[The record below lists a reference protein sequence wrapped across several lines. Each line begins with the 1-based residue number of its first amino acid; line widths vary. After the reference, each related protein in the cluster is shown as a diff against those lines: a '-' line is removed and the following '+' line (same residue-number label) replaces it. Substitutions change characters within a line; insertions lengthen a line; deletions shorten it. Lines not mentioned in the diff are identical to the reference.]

1 MTLSNRYGGKRS
13 PSAEHQRQ
21 APSRHVR
28 EFRLVSRA
36 RELIQD
42 LNAVATALGN
52 LPANDRVETICASYG
67 FGVAYGTL
75 AFACDKSSYD
85 CWQLGTRVGEPAV
98 GIILRCEEDPK
109 RPFVLTVLDH
119 QA

>member
-1 MTLSNRYGGKRS
+1 MHESSLFI
-13 PSAEHQRQ
+13 Q
-21 APSRHVR
+21 
-28 EFRLVSRA
+28 VSRA
-36 RELIQD
+36 RELIRE
-42 LNAVATALGN
+42 LNGVATALGS
-52 LPANDRVETICASYG
+52 LPANDTVETICASYG

-75 AFACDKSSYD
+75 AFSCDKSSYD

-98 GIILRCEEDPK
+98 GLICRCEEDPE